1 MTVKLSIGWIQSNS
15 KLVSWPNTG
24 CIKLYTKTSMSPLQ
38 TSQLSRFSRESPS
51 FSSNLP
57 VSRLEHQISWE
68 LPTLALFNFFFFIN
82 FVIFE
87 TSGTF
92 GRSSGDFRRVF
103 RHCRKLYSYNA
114 KISSRLQVF
123 VLWGLAGMP
132 LWFCRSK
139 NISCLIKL
147 LVFSTQSLLMSSSS

>member
-57 VSRLEHQISWE
+57 VSWLEHQISRE
-68 LPTLALFNFFFFIN
+68 LPTVALFNFFFIN
-82 FVIFE
+82 FVIFKA
-87 TSGTF
+87 SGTF
-92 GRSSGDFRRVF
+92 GRPSGDFRRVI

-123 VLWGLAGMP
+123 VLWGLAGMLHCISKFNP
-132 LWFCRSK
+132 LSAWPLCMLCATPFWLK
-139 NISCLIKL
+139 MG
-147 LVFSTQSLLMSSSS
+147 V